1 MTNLAEV
8 SVRDFRAIKSAEI
21 RLDGITVV
29 SGINGCGKSTLSK
42 LLYYVFRNA
51 NSYEELILDYTNGRL
66 RPYVN
71 VLDQIRSSLYI
82 LGDSNALNHKLTLY
96 RRFDLLSLDEAGT
109 FIERAKE
116 LCGRL
121 LELEMNL
128 PAVKGPVISDRFLS
142 ILRSTL
148 KIRDDRSL
156 KTMLDE
162 LLQHIKECFTEAET
176 LLAERPYSFL
186 KSSLN
191 SVFDCDLSKKIVVK
205 EFGETIFGEGLA
217 NVPLPHYFQ
226 KVAYVDTPMAIGLN
240 SRPGLPSYWEDLNDL
255 LKNPPKK
262 GYKWSISNIIK
273 KEIINGDVSYDDDL
287 YSGGFRYK
295 RTDGEEFDLTDCATG
310 IKAFAMLQLL
320 LKNQFLDENSMMI
333 IDEPEAHLHPQ
344 WIVEYARILV
354 LLHKRIGVKFFIAS
368 HSTDMVSALRYIA
381 EKEKCLSKLLFYAAE
396 NAGPDTYVFKN
407 LGHDIEPIF
416 ESFNKSFES
425 LDKYAGGKEV

>member
-1 MTNLAEV
+1 MANLAEV
-8 SVRDFRAIKSAEI
+8 SVREFRAIKSADI

-29 SGINGCGKSTLSK
+29 SGVNGCGKSTLSK

-71 VLDQIRSSLYI
+71 VLDQIRSSLFI
-82 LGDSNALNHKLTLY
+82 FSESNALNHKLTLY
-96 RRFDLLSLDEAGT
+96 RRFDLLSLDEAET

-116 LCGRL
+116 LCARL
-121 LELEMNL
+121 LELEMN
-128 PAVKGPVISDRFLS
+128 PPPVKGPVVSDRFLS

-162 LLQHIKECFTEAET
+162 LLQHIKECFTEAEA

-205 EFGETIFGEGLA
+205 EFGETIFGEGMS

-226 KVAYVDTPMAIGLN
+226 KVAYVDTPMAIGLD
-240 SRPGLPSYWEDLNDL
+240 SRLGLPSYWQDLNDL

-295 RTDGEEFDLTDCATG
+295 RADGEEFDLADCATG

-320 LKNQFLDENSMMI
+320 LKNQFLDESSMMI

-344 WIVEYARILV
+344 WIVEYARMLV